1 MTAKAGVGALG
12 AALLAVLVFLAISSW
27 SRQPAAAAKPSA
39 QPINFPH
46 NVHAGTYK
54 IDCQYCHSDARRSE
68 YAGLPSVERCMGCHK
83 IAAADKP
90 EIKKIAEF
98 FATKTPIF
106 RSSRTSRTRR
116 TSARV
121 SSARRVTVRSRR

>member
-1 MTAKAGVGALG
+1 MAKAGVGALG

-46 NVHAGTYK
+46 NVHVGTYK
-54 IDCQYCHSDARRSE
+54 IDCQYCQSDACRSE

-83 IAAADKP
+83 IVAADKP
-90 EIKKIAEF
+90 EVKKLADYHAKKAPIPWVRLNELPEIKYFTHRADI
-98 FATKTPIF
+98 
-106 RSSRTSRTRR
+106 
-116 TSARV
+116 
-121 SSARRVTVRSRR
+121 